1 MGNLTSDMTRLCGEI
16 SAWRGAREAFL
27 KELVDGVKQMQAGFR
42 HAHAE
47 MARKTKAE
55 RKAFVSGLKKTVFG
69 MRKEFATDIAGAH
82 RAWFGPPPTERKAM
96 ELKEQRR
103 AEAEA
108 RRRKDRC

>member
-16 SAWRGAREAFL
+16 SALRGAREAFL
-27 KELVDGVKQMQAGFR
+27 KGLVDGVKQMQAGFH

-82 RAWFGPPPTERKAM
+82 RAWFG
-96 ELKEQRR
+96 KE
-103 AEAEA
+103 A
-108 RRRKDRC
+108 